1 MKKVVAT
8 MVLAACC
15 GAAGAQEISD
25 GVKAWE
31 RQDYARAHDIF
42 TRLALAGNTEA
53 QRQLGEM
60 IGFGEGAPEDVAEA
74 RGWLERSRA
83 GGNGHAAESL
93 ALVERR
99 AAGKAEIQRYV
110 SSYDGTGLAL
120 LAYQCGNPDIPESSK
135 TRKEIERVHARIGDW
150 YACYGRFT
158 QTLAA
163 AASNAIPKQTAQIMN
178 TAELARA
185 RGRVAG
191 VVARIGADGKGEAGK
206 VEAAERRWIA
216 STEREVAALDQMSR
230 MVIEQDRTYVR
241 TVLFSS
247 ETSGHSAKR

>member
-31 RQDYARAHDIF
+31 RQDYARAHGIF

-83 GGNGHAAESL
+83 GGNRHASESL

-99 AAGKAEIQRYV
+99 AAGKAEIRRHV

-120 LAYQCGNPDIPESSK
+120 LAYQCGTPAIPESSK
-135 TRKEIERVHARIGDW
+135 TKREIEDVHARIGDW

-163 AASNAIPKQTAQIMN
+163 AASNAIPKPVAEIMN
-178 TAELARA
+178 TAELAGAQARA
-185 RGRVAG
+185 NSALS
-191 VVARIGADGKGEAGK
+191 RIGADGKREAEQ
-206 VEAAERRWIA
+206 VAAAESKWVA
-216 STEREVAALDQMSR
+216 ATERKVAALEQMSR
-230 MVIEQDRTYVR
+230 MAIEQDRTFERV
-241 TVLFSS
+241 VLFGA